1 TSQGRN
7 GYQSGLE
14 TGDLVFGSYCAFMYC
29 VGLYFMGRELAM
41 VEREMATYA
50 EAVGQLN
57 QQITVNFLNI
67 FRQSILN
74 LINPTEDRGNLTGE
88 VYNEEEMLPFM
99 LEMNDRTSLFYVY
112 FNKMVPY
119 YLFQDYRQA
128 LENAPLAEQYSGGVI
143 GSLYIPAFN
152 LYDSL
157 IRLALVPE
165 AEKSEQEQLL
175 EKVAANQEKM
185 KVWAG
190 HGPMNYLHKYYLV
203 EAERARVLGQ
213 DNEARDYY
221 DKAIDLAQENE
232 YLNEEALAHELA
244 GKFYLA
250 RGQTR
255 LARHYLRDA
264 HYAYLRWGASAK
276 VKDLET
282 RYPQFL
288 VQAEARSRELPIS
301 TTPTTDS
308 SETASSTL
316 DLASVLKASHAIS
329 GEIVLDQLLEKLMK
343 IVIENAG
350 AQHGYLILEEDGRWV
365 IEAEAKA
372 EAEIGAEVKALQSM
386 PVEQSEKLPSAV
398 INYVTRTKEHIVLND
413 AGHEGMFTKD
423 PYISHNQPKS
433 ILCAPLIN
441 QGKLNGLL
449 YLENN
454 LTTSAFTPDR
464 LEVLNILSAQAAISI
479 ENARLYTRQVELTDS
494 ASRFVPQEFLKFLHK
509 DSIAKV
515 NLGDQI
521 QQNMTILVS
530 DIRSFTT
537 LSETMT
543 PQENFDFVN
552 AYLGRVSPIIRQH
565 NGLIAKYMGDGM
577 MAVFPRRVE
586 DALNA
591 AISQLKEVA
600 RYNADRQQRAEA
612 PLQIGI
618 GIHTGPVM
626 LGTVGETQRMQLD
639 LFSDAVNVAARL
651 EGLSKLYGVPLI
663 LSTEAL
669 QRLAEPDQYQV
680 RFLGK
685 THVKGRQEM
694 LSVFEVFDGDLEEII
709 ALKVESKADFEKGLS
724 LYYDWQFVEA
734 KAHFEQVLQCYPADK
749 ASQFYLKR
757 MADFTEPR

>member
-1 TSQGRN
+1 MFT
-7 GYQSGLE
+7 GLFF
-14 TGDLVFGSYCAFMYC
+14 TAVFRFYES
-29 VGLYFMGRELAM
+29 LA
-41 VEREMATYA
+41 
-50 EAVGQLN
+50 Q
-57 QQITVNFLNI
+57 
-67 FRQSILN
+67 
-74 LINPTEDRGNLTGE
+74 
-88 VYNEEEMLPFM
+88 
-99 LEMNDRTSLFYVY
+99 
-112 FNKMVPY
+112 
-119 YLFQDYRQA
+119 
-128 LENAPLAEQYSGGVI
+128 
-143 GSLYIPAFN
+143 
-152 LYDSL
+152 
-157 IRLALVPE
+157 LALFSEAAAPE
-165 AEKSEQEQLL
+165 QKRILRR
-175 EKVAANQEKM
+175 VAANQK
-185 KVWAG
+185 KVKKWAG
-190 HGPMNYLHKYYLV
+190 HAPMNYQHKFYLV
-203 EAERARVLGQ
+203 EAERARVLGHAQ
-213 DNEARDYY
+213 AAREYY
-221 DKAIDLAQENE
+221 DQAISLAHENE

-244 GKFYLA
+244 ANFYLA
-250 RGQTR
+250 QGQTR
-255 LARHYLRDA
+255 LAHHYLRDA
-264 HYAYLRWGASAK
+264 HYTYLRWGASAK
-276 VKDLET
+276 VKDLES

-288 VQAEARSRELPIS
+288 VQVETRSRELPVL
-301 TTPTTDS
+301 TTPTSDS

-316 DLASVLKASHAIS
+316 DLASVLKASQAIS
-329 GEIVLDQLLEKLMK
+329 GEIVLAQLLEKLMK

-350 AQHGYLILEEDGRWV
+350 AQQGYLILEEAGRWV

-372 EAEIGAEVKALQSM
+372 EAKAEVRALQSM
-386 PVEQSEKLPSAV
+386 PAEQSEKLPLAV

-413 AGHEGMFTKD
+413 ASHEGMFTKD
-423 PYISHNQPKS
+423 PYISRNQTKS

-441 QGKLNGLL
+441 QGKLSGIL

-454 LTTSAFTPDR
+454 LTTGAFTPDR

-494 ASRFVPQEFLKFLHK
+494 ASRFVPQEFLEFLHK

-515 NLGDQI
+515 NLGDQT

-537 LSETMT
+537 LSEKMT

-586 DALNA
+586 DGLNA
-591 AISQLKEVA
+591 AIAQLKEVG
-600 RYNADRQQRAEA
+600 RYNADRQQRGEA

-663 LSTEAL
+663 MSTEAL

-685 THVKGRQEM
+685 TPVKGRQEM
-694 LSVFEVFDGDLEEII
+694 LSVFEVFDGDPAEIM
-709 ALKVESKADFEKGLS
+709 ALKSETRTDFEKGLS
-724 LYYDWQFVEA
+724 LYYDWQFAEA
-734 KAHFEQVLQCYPADK
+734 KTHFEQVLQCYPADK
-749 ASQFYLKR
+749 ATQFYLQR
-757 MADFTEPR
+757 MADFTESKSPAEKSDAVALTEP